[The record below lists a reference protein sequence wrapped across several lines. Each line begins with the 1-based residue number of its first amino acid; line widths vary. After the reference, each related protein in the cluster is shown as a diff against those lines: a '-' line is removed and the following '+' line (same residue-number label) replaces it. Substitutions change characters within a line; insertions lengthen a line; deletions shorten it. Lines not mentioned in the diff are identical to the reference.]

1 MAASPSYEIGRV
13 PRTLV
18 GAGALGDLGALL
30 DDLDG
35 TNLVV
40 IADQGVQATGYITR
54 VVAALRPRPITLH
67 VVAWGEPTLDS
78 VDAAA
83 AVVRTAGDAIVIGVG
98 GGSALDVAKQAAVV
112 GAGVG
117 GVEPYL
123 LCANPLPGRR
133 PIVAVPT
140 TSGTGAEVTRTC
152 IVADRSG
159 RKSWTWGDELLPDLV
174 VLDPTAAATMP
185 HAVTV
190 GTGLDAFVHAIEA
203 CSGQRRNSVAA
214 ASAQRALT
222 LVLTHLPRVAADGAN
237 LGSRQAMQEAAYLAG
252 VAIDNCGTGVAH
264 SIGHALGSRYH
275 LPHGISVAVGLRA
288 ALEWN
293 VDGEPGAYADAAA
306 ALSTDV
312 EQIPTVFEGLCD
324 SVGLRAA
331 LAAEVSMSVDEIAS
345 AMYAV
350 ENQPMLDNNARAVG
364 DDERR
369 MLAERTVQV
378 WHGLWHGPAT

>member
-18 GAGALGDLGALL
+18 GASALGDLGALL
-30 DDLDG
+30 DGLDG

-98 GGSALDVAKQAAVV
+98 GGSALDIAKQAAVV
-112 GAGVG
+112 AAGDG

-123 LCANPLPGRR
+123 LSANPLPGRR
-133 PIVAVPT
+133 PIVAIPT

-152 IVADRSG
+152 IVSDRAG
-159 RKSWTWGDELLPDLV
+159 HKSWTWGDELLPDLV

-185 HAVTV
+185 YAVTV

-214 ASAQRALT
+214 ASAQRALS
-222 LVLTHLPRVAADGAN
+222 LVLAHLPRVAIDGGN
-237 LGSRQAMQEAAYLAG
+237 LASRQAMQEAAYLAG

-264 SIGHALGSRYH
+264 SIGHALGTQYH
-275 LPHGISVAVGLRA
+275 IPHGISVAVGLRA

-293 VDGEPGAYADAAA
+293 VDGQPGAYADAAT
-306 ALSTDV
+306 ALSADV
-312 EQIPTVFEGLCD
+312 EQIPAVFKGLCHD
-324 SVGLRAA
+324 VGLRRA
-331 LAAEVSMSVDEIAS
+331 LGADVSMLVDEIAS
-345 AMYAV
+345 TMYAV
-350 ENQPMLDNNARAVG
+350 ENQPMLNNNARAVSA
-364 DDERR
+364 DDRR
-369 MLAERTVQV
+369 MLAERTVHV
-378 WHGLWHGPAT
+378 WHGLWNGPAS

>member
-18 GAGALGDLGALL
+18 GASALDDLGALL
-30 DDLDG
+30 DGLDG

-54 VVAALRPRPITLH
+54 LVAALRPRPITLH
-67 VVAWGEPTLDS
+67 VVAPGEPTLDS

-83 AVVRTAGDAIVIGVG
+83 AVVRTAGAAIVIGVG

-112 GAGVG
+112 AAGDG

-123 LCANPLPGRR
+123 LCVNPLPGRR
-133 PIVAVPT
+133 PIVAIPT

-152 IVADRSG
+152 IVADRAG
-159 RKSWTWGDELLPDLV
+159 NKSWTWGDELLPDLV

-214 ASAQRALT
+214 ASAQRALS
-222 LVLTHLPRVAADGAN
+222 LILAHLPRVAVNGGN
-237 LGSRQAMQEAAYLAG
+237 LASRQAMQEAAYLAG

-264 SIGHALGSRYH
+264 SIGHALGSQYH
-275 LPHGISVAVGLRA
+275 IAHGISVAVGLRA

-293 VDGEPGAYADAAA
+293 VDGQPEAYADAAT

-312 EQIPTVFEGLCD
+312 DQIPTVFTGLCD
-324 SVGLRAA
+324 DVGLRGALGAA
-331 LAAEVSMSVDEIAS
+331 ISMSVDEIAS

-350 ENQPMLDNNARAVG
+350 ENQPMLNNNARAVSDG
-364 DDERR
+364 ERR

-378 WHGLWHGPAT
+378 WHGLWNGPA

>member
-1 MAASPSYEIGRV
+1 MAAPSYEIGRV

-18 GAGALGDLGALL
+18 GAGALDGLGGLL
-30 DDLDG
+30 DGLDG

-40 IADQGVQATGYITR
+40 IADQGVQSTGYIAR
-54 VVAALRPRPITLH
+54 VVEALRPRAITLH
-67 VVAWGEPTLDS
+67 VVAWGEPTLES

-83 AVVRTAGDAIVIGVG
+83 AVVRAAGQAIVIGVG
-98 GGSALDVAKQAAVV
+98 GGSALDIAKQAAVV
-112 GAGVG
+112 GAGDG

-123 LCANPLPGRR
+123 LCATPLPGRR
-133 PIVAVPT
+133 PIVAIPT

-214 ASAQRALT
+214 GSAQRALS
-222 LVLTHLPRVAADGAN
+222 LVVAHLPRVAVDGSD
-237 LGSRQAMQEAAYLAG
+237 LLSRQAMQEAAYLAG

-264 SIGHALGSRYH
+264 SIGHSLGSQYH
-275 LPHGISVAVGLRA
+275 IPHGISVAVGLRA

-293 VDGEPGAYADAAA
+293 VDGQPDAYADAAN
-306 ALSTDV
+306 ALSCEV
-312 EQIPTVFEGLCD
+312 EEVPTAFATLCED
-324 SVGLRAA
+324 AGLRAA
-331 LAAEVSMSVDEIAS
+331 TRPIEESMSIGEIADT
-345 AMYAV
+345 MNAV
-350 ENQPMLDNNARAVG
+350 ENQPMLHNNARAVS
-364 DDERR
+364 DADRE
-369 MLAERTVQV
+369 MLAERSIEV
-378 WHGLWHGPAT
+378 WHGLHS